1 MTAIGRLWRGQMPL
15 ANAFWDWAVIGGLLV
30 NLTTSLGFYLLLTE
44 DLTVPALLVGY
55 GLSLPY
61 NFLVTVGVWRCAS
74 AHRGSR
80 QAADLAKIVTLIGM
94 IVLSLT

>member
-30 NLTTSLGFYLLLTE
+30 NLGTSLGFYLLLTE
-44 DLTVPALLVGY
+44 DLTVPAMLVGY

-80 QAADLAKIVTLIGM
+80 KVADLAKIVTLVGM
-94 IVLSLT
+94 IVLSAT